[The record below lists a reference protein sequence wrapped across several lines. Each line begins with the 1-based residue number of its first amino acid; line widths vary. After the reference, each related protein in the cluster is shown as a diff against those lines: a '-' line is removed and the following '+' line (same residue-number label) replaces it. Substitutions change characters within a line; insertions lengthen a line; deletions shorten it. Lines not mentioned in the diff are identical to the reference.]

1 MPDKNFYPA
10 VGLLGGTTDDL
21 DGIDGAILL
30 DNYKSFTFDGD
41 ELFLHNLDAASGA
54 GESSPG
60 IIAPDNNPGSKRWIL
75 IDKLRLAETGSETFK
90 IGSAGTLEYN
100 QSSPAGT
107 TVLGYNG
114 YFYAT
119 RVYNAYLSD
128 YADFIKLA
136 GPDAQPGYCYKASW
150 IGAMKADKRCQEGIL
165 GISSD
170 VYGMAVGQRKSQ
182 RQVPLAVAGWVLA
195 HIDNKRYHPGTVLT
209 SNKHGELT
217 KMRWYEKI
225 IHPDRIVAVYIGKE
239 PNIIWGPPG
248 NEVEVNGRHWV
259 KVK

>member
-1 MPDKNFYPA
+1 MADKNFYPA
-10 VGLLGGTTDDL
+10 VGLLGGTSDDL
-21 DGIDGAILL
+21 DGIDGANLL
-30 DNYKSFTFDGD
+30 DNDKSFTFDGD

-54 GESSPG
+54 GESSPA
-60 IIAPDNNPGSKRWIL
+60 IIEPDDNPDSKRWLL
-75 IDKLRLAETGSETFK
+75 IDKLRLAATGNQTFK

-100 QSSPAGT
+100 ESSPSGT
-107 TVLGYNG
+107 DILGYNG

-128 YADFIKLA
+128 YADFIQLA
-136 GPDAQPGYCYKASW
+136 GDDAQPGYCYKATW
-150 IGAMKADKRCQEGIL
+150 IGAMQANKRCQEGVL

-170 VYGMAVGQRKSQ
+170 VYGMAVGQRKGQ

-195 HIDNKRYHPGTVLT
+195 HVDNQYYRPGTVLT
-209 SNKHGELT
+209 NDKHGQLT

-225 IHPDRIVAVYIGKE
+225 IHPDRIVATYMKKE
-239 PNIIWGPPG
+239 ANIIWGPPEH
-248 NEVEVNGRHWV
+248 EVEVNGRHWV